1 MYLTAWLHHARLRGS
16 GLCAVQHSMQVG
28 HRLSDF
34 SVELSRETPYARSTM
49 HFAFL
54 ELTSEISLFNASR
67 LNYRRFAIDGYGDQ
81 HAAEPSLSQNDV
93 QRSQKKKT
101 NYSAEHA
108 SHAHATRS

>member
-1 MYLTAWLHHARLRGS
+1 MNLTAWLHHARLRGG

-67 LNYRRFAIDGYGDQ
+67 LDYRRFAMDGYGNQ
-81 HAAEPSLSQNDV
+81 HATEPSLSQHDV
-93 QRSQKKKT
+93 QRPQKMKT
-101 NYSAEHA
+101 SCSTEHA
-108 SHAHATRS
+108 SHANATRS